1 MGLKV
6 ADSKSGRKKSLN
18 RALNGFEKL
27 QISLGKLV
35 YSSFVKLS

>member
-1 MGLKV
+1 M

-35 YSSFVKLS
+35 YSSFVKLMFFN